1 MKAEMINLY
10 DMSKQVIDVHNI
22 YKEDAEW
29 FGDHGIAVSI
39 SEMNGRFLLIAGDP
53 KNDLDVDYLCEPGD
67 SAEEAFHKLRKK
79 AAASLGIQE
88 DD

>member
-1 MKAEMINLY
+1 
-10 DMSKQVIDVHNI
+10 
-22 YKEDAEW
+22 
-29 FGDHGIAVSI
+29 
-39 SEMNGRFLLIAGDP
+39 MNGRFLLIAGDP

-88 DD
+88 DE